1 MAGPAWKYFTTQ
13 EQWKAYL
20 QDLVSTNTNA
30 CLKAITCID
39 NWQTEPE
46 RQQGESTEEN
56 GVGWTKYDAK
66 EMGQLANK
74 IRNGQA
80 LTDGELAKAK
90 NKMKKY
96 WKQLMQISKRQMEQ
110 QEAEEQAKKKQETL
124 KKQNGIPEDGNGMQ
138 VREKN
143 AKDYLFGFLRG
154 IIYVLFTVLVFIGLV
169 TLINPGSRSMLFNM
183 ILQIAGR

>member
-46 RQQGESTEEN
+46 RQQGESTEDN
-56 GVGWTKYDAK
+56 GVGWTNYDAK

-74 IRNGQA
+74 IRSGQV

-110 QEAEEQAKKKQETL
+110 QEAEEQAKLEQEAREVAEQKRQQFEDAL
-124 KKQNGIPEDGNGMQ
+124 EVLRKCGEEGIACEYGICDECPLTRGYQLRLSLGGNQ
-138 VREKN
+138 QC
-143 AKDYLFGFLRG
+143 D
-154 IIYVLFTVLVFIGLV
+154 
-169 TLINPGSRSMLFNM
+169 
-183 ILQIAGR
+183 

>member
-46 RQQGESTEEN
+46 RQQGESIEEN

-74 IRNGQA
+74 IRNGQT

-110 QEAEEQAKKKQETL
+110 QEAEEQAKLEQEAREVAEQKRQQFEETL
-124 KKQNGIPEDGNGMQ
+124 EVLRKCGEEGIACEYGICDECPLTRGYQLRLSLGGNEQ
-138 VREKN
+138 C
-143 AKDYLFGFLRG
+143 D
-154 IIYVLFTVLVFIGLV
+154 
-169 TLINPGSRSMLFNM
+169 
-183 ILQIAGR
+183 

>member
-39 NWQTEPE
+39 NWQTETE
-46 RQQGESTEEN
+46 RQQGESTEDN

-96 WKQLMQISKRQMEQ
+96 WKQLMQICKRQMEQ
-110 QEAEEQAKKKQETL
+110 QEVEEQAKLEQESREVAEQKRQQFEEAL
-124 KKQNGIPEDGNGMQ
+124 EVLRKCGEEGIACEYGICDECPLTRGYQLRLSLGGNQ
-138 VREKN
+138 QC
-143 AKDYLFGFLRG
+143 D
-154 IIYVLFTVLVFIGLV
+154 
-169 TLINPGSRSMLFNM
+169 
-183 ILQIAGR
+183 

>member
-56 GVGWTKYDAK
+56 GVGWTKCDAK

-74 IRNGQA
+74 TRNGQA

-96 WKQLMQISKRQMEQ
+96 WKQLMQMSKRQMEQ
-110 QEAEEQAKKKQETL
+110 QEAEEQAKLEREAKEVTEQKRQQFEEAL
-124 KKQNGIPEDGNGMQ
+124 EVLRKCGEEGIACEYGMCDECPLTRGYQFRLSLGGNEQ
-138 VREKN
+138 C
-143 AKDYLFGFLRG
+143 D
-154 IIYVLFTVLVFIGLV
+154 
-169 TLINPGSRSMLFNM
+169 
-183 ILQIAGR
+183 

>member
-66 EMGQLANK
+66 EMGQLASK

-110 QEAEEQAKKKQETL
+110 QEAEEQAKLEQEAREVAEQKRQQFEEAL
-124 KKQNGIPEDGNGMQ
+124 EVLRKCGEEGIACEYGICDECPLTRGYQLRLSLGGNEQ
-138 VREKN
+138 C
-143 AKDYLFGFLRG
+143 D
-154 IIYVLFTVLVFIGLV
+154 
-169 TLINPGSRSMLFNM
+169 
-183 ILQIAGR
+183 

>member
-110 QEAEEQAKKKQETL
+110 REAEEQAKLEQEAREVAEQKRQQFEEVL
-124 KKQNGIPEDGNGMQ
+124 EVLRKCGEEGIACEYGICGECPLTRGYQLRLSLGGNQ
-138 VREKN
+138 QC
-143 AKDYLFGFLRG
+143 D
-154 IIYVLFTVLVFIGLV
+154 
-169 TLINPGSRSMLFNM
+169 
-183 ILQIAGR
+183 

>member
-20 QDLVSTNTNA
+20 QDLVSTNANA

-56 GVGWTKYDAK
+56 GVGWTKYDAE

-110 QEAEEQAKKKQETL
+110 QEAEEQAKLEQEAREVAEQKRQQFEEAL
-124 KKQNGIPEDGNGMQ
+124 EVLRKCGEEGIACEYGICDECPLTRGYQLRLSLGGNEQ
-138 VREKN
+138 C
-143 AKDYLFGFLRG
+143 D
-154 IIYVLFTVLVFIGLV
+154 
-169 TLINPGSRSMLFNM
+169 
-183 ILQIAGR
+183 

>member
-110 QEAEEQAKKKQETL
+110 QEAQEQAKLEQEVREVAEQKRQQFEETL
-124 KKQNGIPEDGNGMQ
+124 EVLRKCGEEGIACEYGICDECPLTRGYQLRLSLGGNEQ
-138 VREKN
+138 C
-143 AKDYLFGFLRG
+143 D
-154 IIYVLFTVLVFIGLV
+154 
-169 TLINPGSRSMLFNM
+169 
-183 ILQIAGR
+183 